1 MSIPS
6 LTVGGAAVS
15 ELTLLMFRVN
25 NLMLSWGDRLVAE
38 GGLTSARWQILGAIA
53 ATDKPQPVAWLAR
66 DLGSNRQNVQRI
78 VNDLERL
85 GLVTFRP
92 NPHHKRAQLV
102 ELTTKGRDAFDE
114 ALRLYNPE
122 ANSMAAG
129 LSAEDLKAAEEV
141 LSTLKIWLKERAAD
155 EK

>member
-1 MSIPS
+1 MSLPS
-6 LTVGGAAVS
+6 LTTGGSAIS

-25 NLMLSWGDRLVAE
+25 NLMLRWGDRLVAE
-38 GGLTSARWQILGAIA
+38 QGLTSARWQVLGAMA
-53 ATDKPQPVAWLAR
+53 AAIQPQPVAWLAR

-85 GLVTFRP
+85 GMVTFSP
-92 NPHHKRAQLV
+92 NPHHKRAHLV
-102 ELTTKGRDAFDE
+102 EMTPKGRDAYDE

-122 ANSMAAG
+122 ANSMAAS
-129 LSAEDLKAAEEV
+129 LSAEDLKAAEKT
-141 LSTLKIWLKERAAD
+141 LSILKVWLNERAGG